1 MVKIG
6 IEDKATSGVEKV
18 ASKVKGAFGAI
29 GRTAA
34 AGVGAAAAAIG
45 AFGKQS
51 LDMYASYEQNVGG
64 VQKLFGNMG
73 KSLEDYAA
81 LTGQS
86 TDECAGKWQQLEQAQ
101 TTVLTNAGNAWQT
114 AGMSANQY
122 MEQVTGFSAALI
134 TSLGNDT
141 NAAADYANMAM
152 VDMSDN
158 ANTFGTDMQSLQW
171 AYQGFAKQNYTML
184 DNLKLGY
191 GGTKEEMERLISD
204 ANRVKEANGEMA
216 DLSIDSFAD
225 VTEAIHII
233 QEQMNIAGTTAREAS
248 TTIEGSVNAMK
259 AAWENWLTGLGDDD
273 ADIQQLTENLVQSF
287 ETAAGNVV
295 PRIAVIV
302 GTLIGQ
308 VPGLVSQLGPV
319 AAQAVGDIF
328 AEALKGIYDALPT
341 EAQQKVDEIAQ
352 SFQASGLADSLS
364 GFLGTIADFG
374 ARAADGIGQLASKF
388 DAMGAFEAAAAVLD
402 TIGAFL
408 GGIADTA
415 SEYLAPALEFLGDR
429 FGELFEAVGEAQVWL
444 EPIASFLGEV
454 FVTVLVALADS
465 ISAIVAVVTG
475 LIEAVTAVVG
485 FFMAAPASIE
495 AFVTAVTGLIG
506 QLPGAIAGF
515 LSSVIQ
521 TVAGWVASMASGAA
535 SAGSGFLSG
544 VVSFITQLPGN
555 IASFLANAIASVA
568 QWVADMGRN
577 ACDAGSGFL
586 GNVVSFITQLPGNIA
601 GFLGQVISNV
611 GQWVSDMGRNAA
623 DAASSFARNVIDGL
637 SGIPGQVVS
646 IGSNIIQGIIDG
658 ITGNAWAV
666 VSSISGA
673 VGGGIDAAKRLLGI
687 ASPSKVFKK
696 FGRYIDEG
704 LAIGI
709 GDASDGPA
717 DAMASVVDGVK
728 RASAFKASS
737 VDGGAAGR
745 DYRGLLGQAVTLL
758 RELVDKDDG
767 VYMDGEGVSGALAKR
782 ARSTMRG
789 RGYAL

>member
-6 IEDKATSGVEKV
+6 IDDKATSGVEKV

-34 AGVGAAAAAIG
+34 AGIAAAATAVG
-45 AFGKQS
+45 AFGSKA
-51 LDMYASYEQNVGG
+51 LGMYASYEQNVGG

-73 KSLEDYAA
+73 KSLEEYAA

-101 TTVLTNAGNAWQT
+101 TTVLSNAGNAWQA

-259 AAWENWLTGLGDDD
+259 AAWENWLTGLGDDS

-295 PRIAVIV
+295 PRMAVII

-328 AEALKGIYDALPT
+328 AEALRGIYDALPDDV
-341 EAQQKVDEIAQ
+341 QQKVDEIAQ
-352 SFQASGLADSLS
+352 SFQASGLAESLS
-364 GFLGTIADFG
+364 GFLGAIADFG
-374 ARAADGIGQLASKF
+374 ARAAEGIGQLASKF
-388 DAMGAFEAAAAVLD
+388 DEMGAMEAQAAVLD
-402 TIGAFL
+402 TVGALL
-408 GGIADTA
+408 GSIADTA
-415 SEYLAPALEFLGDR
+415 SEYLLPALEFLGER
-429 FGELFEAVGEAQVWL
+429 FGELFAAVGEAQVWL

-454 FVTVLVALADS
+454 LVAVLVTLVDAV
-465 ISAIVAVVTG
+465 SAVVAVVTG
-475 LIEAVTAVVG
+475 LVEAITAMVE
-485 FFMAAPASIE
+485 FFVAAPASIQ
-495 AFVTAVTGLIG
+495 AFVTSVAGFIG
-506 QLPGAIAGF
+506 QLPGIVGGF
-515 LSSVIQ
+515 LASVIGA
-521 TVAGWVASMASGAA
+521 VAGWIGSMVSGAA
-535 SAGSGFLSG
+535 SAGSGFISSVVGFLS
-544 VVSFITQLPGN
+544 QLPGN
-555 IASFLANAIASVA
+555 V
-568 QWVADMGRN
+568 
-577 ACDAGSGFL
+577 
-586 GNVVSFITQLPGNIA
+586 A

-611 GQWVSDMGRNAA
+611 GQWVSEMGRNAA
-623 DAASSFARNVIDGL
+623 DAASSFASNVIDGL

-658 ITGNAWAV
+658 ITGNAWSV
-666 VSSISGA
+666 VSSISGV
-673 VGGGIDAAKRLLGI
+673 VGDGIDAAKRLLGI

-704 LAIGI
+704 LSIGI
-709 GDASDGPA
+709 GDGSDGPA

-767 VYMDGEGVSGALAKR
+767 VYMDGEGVSGALARR

>member
-1 MVKIG
+1 MDINLLDLMVKVG
-6 IEDKATSGVEKV
+6 IDDKATSGVEKV

-34 AGVGAAAAAIG
+34 AGVAAAATAVG
-45 AFGKQS
+45 ALGSQA
-51 LDMYASYEQNVGG
+51 LGMYASYEQNVGG
-64 VQKLFGNMG
+64 IQKLFGNMG
-73 KSLEDYAA
+73 KSLEEYAA

-101 TTVLTNAGNAWQT
+101 TTVLSNAGNAWQT

-259 AAWENWLTGLGDDD
+259 AAWENWLTGLGDDS
-273 ADIQQLTENLVQSF
+273 ADMQQLTENLVQSF

-328 AEALKGIYDALPT
+328 AEALRGIYDALPT
-341 EAQQKVDEIAQ
+341 EVQQKVDEIALQ
-352 SFQASGLADSLS
+352 FEGSGLAESIS

-388 DAMGAFEAAAAVLD
+388 DAFSYMEGQAAVLD
-402 TIGAFL
+402 TVGAFL
-408 GGIADTA
+408 ESIADTA
-415 SEYLAPALEFLGDR
+415 GEYLAPALEFLGDR
-429 FGELFEAVGEAQVWL
+429 FEELSVEIGMAQVWL

-454 FVTVLVALADS
+454 LVTALVALVDV
-465 ISAIVAVVTG
+465 ISAVVAVVTG
-475 LIEAVTAVVG
+475 LVEAITAVVE
-485 FFMAAPASIE
+485 FFMAAPASIQ
-495 AFVTAVTGLIG
+495 AFVTSVAGFIG
-506 QLPGAIAGF
+506 QLPGIVGGF
-515 LSSVIQ
+515 LASVIG
-521 TVAGWVASMASGAA
+521 TVAGWVGSMVSSAA
-535 SAGSGFLSG
+535 SAGSGFISSVVGFLS
-544 VVSFITQLPGN
+544 QLPGN
-555 IASFLANAIASVA
+555 V
-568 QWVADMGRN
+568 
-577 ACDAGSGFL
+577 SGFL
-586 GNVVSFITQLPGNIA
+586 SSVIGAVA
-601 GFLGQVISNV
+601 GWAGQMAS
-611 GQWVSDMGRNAA
+611 QAA
-623 DAASSFARNVIDGL
+623 QAASSFGSSLIDGLYGIVGSAMSAGQAIVQGVIDGIM
-637 SGIPGQVVS
+637 GM
-646 IGSNIIQGIIDG
+646 IGS
-658 ITGNAWAV
+658 A
-666 VSSISGA
+666 GA
-673 VGGGIDAAKRLLGI
+673 
-687 ASPSKVFKK
+687 
-696 FGRYIDEG
+696 
-704 LAIGI
+704 AIG
-709 GDASDGPA
+709 
-717 DAMASVVDGVK
+717 SVVDTIASYLPHSPAKRGAFSGKGWTPYSGKAIVQGLAEGIEAAGDSPTEAMEGVMG
-728 RASAFKASS
+728 RVRS
-737 VDGGAAGR
+737 VIGEGGAGIGGSLSVGSSGESVIAWLAANLPAIIA
-745 DYRGLLGQAVTLL
+745 DYTPVIG
-758 RELVDKDDG
+758 DKDF
-767 VYMDGEGVSGALAKR
+767 
-782 ARSTMRG
+782 G
-789 RGYAL
+789 RKVRKAVAYA

>member
-1 MVKIG
+1 MEINLLDLMVKIG
-6 IEDKATSGVEKV
+6 IDDKATSGVEKV

-34 AGVGAAAAAIG
+34 AGIAAVGAAVG
-45 AFGKQS
+45 AFGSKA
-51 LDMYASYEQNVGG
+51 LGMYASYEQNVGG

-73 KSLEDYAA
+73 KSLEEYAA

-101 TTVLTNAGNAWQT
+101 TTVLSNAGNAWQA

-259 AAWENWLTGLGDDD
+259 AAWENWLTGLGDDS

-295 PRIAVIV
+295 PRMAVII

-328 AEALKGIYDALPT
+328 AEALRGIYDALPT
-341 EAQQKVDEIAQ
+341 EAQQKVDEIALQ
-352 SFQASGLADSLS
+352 FEGSGLAESLS

-388 DAMGAFEAAAAVLD
+388 DAFSYMEGQAAILD
-402 TIGAFL
+402 TVGAFL
-408 GGIADTA
+408 ESIADTA
-415 SEYLAPALEFLGDR
+415 GEYLAPALEFLGDR
-429 FGELFEAVGEAQVWL
+429 FEELYVAIGEAQVWL

-465 ISAIVAVVTG
+465 ISAIIAVVTG
-475 LIEAVTAVVG
+475 LIEAITAVVE

-495 AFVTAVTGLIG
+495 AFVASVAGFIG
-506 QLPGAIAGF
+506 QLPGIVGGF
-515 LSSVIQ
+515 LASVIWA
-521 TVAGWVASMASGAA
+521 VAGWIGSMVSGAA
-535 SAGSGFLSG
+535 SAGSGFISSVVGFLS
-544 VVSFITQLPGN
+544 QLPGN
-555 IASFLANAIASVA
+555 V
-568 QWVADMGRN
+568 
-577 ACDAGSGFL
+577 
-586 GNVVSFITQLPGNIA
+586 A
-601 GFLGQVISNV
+601 GFLSSVIGTVAGWAGQMAS
-611 GQWVSDMGRNAA
+611 QAA
-623 DAASSFARNVIDGL
+623 QAASNFGSSLIDGL
-637 SGIPGQVVS
+637 YGIVGSAMSAGQAIV
-646 IGSNIIQGIIDG
+646 QGVIDG
-658 ITGNAWAV
+658 ITGMIGSA
-666 VSSISGA
+666 G
-673 VGGGIDAAKRLLGI
+673 DAIEGVLSTIASYLPHSPAKRGPFSGKGWTPYSGKAI
-687 ASPSKVFKK
+687 VQ
-696 FGRYIDEG
+696 G
-704 LAIGI
+704 LAEGIEAAGDSPTEAMEGVMGRVRSAIG
-709 GDASDGPA
+709 
-717 DAMASVVDGVK
+717 
-728 RASAFKASS
+728 
-737 VDGGAAGR
+737 DGGAGIGGSVSVGASGESVIAWLAANLPAIIA
-745 DYRGLLGQAVTLL
+745 DYTPVMG
-758 RELVDKDDG
+758 DKDF
-767 VYMDGEGVSGALAKR
+767 
-782 ARSTMRG
+782 G
-789 RGYAL
+789 RKVRKAVAYA

>member
-1 MVKIG
+1 MEINLLDLMVKVG
-6 IEDKATSGVEKV
+6 IDDKATSGVEKV

-34 AGVGAAAAAIG
+34 AGIAAVGAAVG
-45 AFGKQS
+45 ALGSKA
-51 LDMYASYEQNVGG
+51 LGMYASYEQNVGG

-73 KSLEDYAA
+73 KSLEEYAA

-101 TTVLTNAGNAWQT
+101 TTVLSNAGNAWQT

-259 AAWENWLTGLGDDD
+259 AAWENWLTGLGDDS

-295 PRIAVIV
+295 PRMAVII

-328 AEALKGIYDALPT
+328 AEALRGIYDALPA

-352 SFQASGLADSLS
+352 SFQASGLAESLS

-388 DAMGAFEAAAAVLD
+388 DAMGAMEAQAAVLD
-402 TIGAFL
+402 TVGAFL
-408 GGIADTA
+408 GSIADTA

-429 FGELFEAVGEAQVWL
+429 FGELFTAVGEAQVWL

-454 FVTVLVALADS
+454 FVAVLVALADS
-465 ISAIVAVVTG
+465 VSVVVAVFTG
-475 LIEAVTAVVG
+475 LIEAITAVVE

-495 AFVTAVTGLIG
+495 AFVASVAGFIG
-506 QLPGAIAGF
+506 QLPGIVGGF
-515 LSSVIQ
+515 LASVIG
-521 TVAGWVASMASGAA
+521 TVAGWIGSMVSGAA
-535 SAGSGFLSG
+535 SAGSGFISSVVGFLS
-544 VVSFITQLPGN
+544 QLPGN
-555 IASFLANAIASVA
+555 V
-568 QWVADMGRN
+568 
-577 ACDAGSGFL
+577 
-586 GNVVSFITQLPGNIA
+586 A
-601 GFLGQVISNV
+601 GFLSSVIGAVAGWAGQMAS
-611 GQWVSDMGRNAA
+611 QAA
-623 DAASSFARNVIDGL
+623 QAASNFGSSLIDGL
-637 SGIPGQVVS
+637 YGIVGSAMSAGQAIV
-646 IGSNIIQGIIDG
+646 QGVIDG
-658 ITGNAWAV
+658 ITGMIGSA
-666 VSSISGA
+666 GA
-673 VGGGIDAAKRLLGI
+673 
-687 ASPSKVFKK
+687 
-696 FGRYIDEG
+696 
-704 LAIGI
+704 AIG
-709 GDASDGPA
+709 
-717 DAMASVVDGVK
+717 SVVDTIASYLPHSPAKRGAFSGKGWTPYSGKAIVQGLAEGIEAAGDSPTEAMAGVMG
-728 RASAFKASS
+728 RVRSAIGE
-737 VDGGAAGR
+737 GGAGIGGSVSVGSSGESVIAWLAANLPAIIEEFTPVMGERDFGR
-745 DYRGLLGQAVTLL
+745 KVRKAV
-758 RELVDKDDG
+758 
-767 VYMDGEGVSGALAKR
+767 A
-782 ARSTMRG
+782 
-789 RGYAL
+789 YA

>member
-1 MVKIG
+1 MEINLLDLMVKIG
-6 IEDKATSGVEKV
+6 IDDKATSGVEKV

-34 AGVGAAAAAIG
+34 AGIAAVGAAVG
-45 AFGKQS
+45 AFGSKA
-51 LDMYASYEQNVGG
+51 LGMYASYEQNVGG

-73 KSLEDYAA
+73 KSLEEYAA

-101 TTVLTNAGNAWQT
+101 TTVLSNAGNAWQA

-259 AAWENWLTGLGDDD
+259 AAWENWLTGLGDDS

-295 PRIAVIV
+295 PRMAVII

-328 AEALKGIYDALPT
+328 AEALRGIYDALPT
-341 EAQQKVDEIAQ
+341 EAQQKVDEIALQ
-352 SFQASGLADSLS
+352 FEGSGLAESLS

-388 DAMGAFEAAAAVLD
+388 DAFSYMEGQAAILD
-402 TIGAFL
+402 TVGAFL
-408 GGIADTA
+408 ESIADTA
-415 SEYLAPALEFLGDR
+415 GEYLAPALEFLGDR
-429 FGELFEAVGEAQVWL
+429 FEELYVAIGEAQVWL

-454 FVTVLVALADS
+454 FVTVLVAMADS
-465 ISAIVAVVTG
+465 ISAIIAVVTG
-475 LIEAVTAVVG
+475 LIEAITAVVE

-495 AFVTAVTGLIG
+495 AFVASVAGFIG
-506 QLPGAIAGF
+506 QLPGIVGGF
-515 LSSVIQ
+515 LASVIWA
-521 TVAGWVASMASGAA
+521 VAGWIGSMVSGAA
-535 SAGSGFLSG
+535 SAGSGFISSVVGFLS
-544 VVSFITQLPGN
+544 QLPGN
-555 IASFLANAIASVA
+555 V
-568 QWVADMGRN
+568 
-577 ACDAGSGFL
+577 
-586 GNVVSFITQLPGNIA
+586 A
-601 GFLGQVISNV
+601 GFLSSVIGTVAGWAGQMAS
-611 GQWVSDMGRNAA
+611 QAA
-623 DAASSFARNVIDGL
+623 QAASNFGSSLIDGL
-637 SGIPGQVVS
+637 YGIVGSAMSAGQAIV
-646 IGSNIIQGIIDG
+646 QGVIDG
-658 ITGNAWAV
+658 ITGMIGSA
-666 VSSISGA
+666 G
-673 VGGGIDAAKRLLGI
+673 DAIEGVLSTIASYLPHSPAKRGPFSGKGWTPYSGKAI
-687 ASPSKVFKK
+687 VQ
-696 FGRYIDEG
+696 G
-704 LAIGI
+704 LAEGIEAAGDSPTEAMEGVMGRVRSAIG
-709 GDASDGPA
+709 
-717 DAMASVVDGVK
+717 
-728 RASAFKASS
+728 
-737 VDGGAAGR
+737 DGGAGIGGSVSVGASGESVIAWLAANLPAIIA
-745 DYRGLLGQAVTLL
+745 DYTPVMG
-758 RELVDKDDG
+758 DKDF
-767 VYMDGEGVSGALAKR
+767 
-782 ARSTMRG
+782 G
-789 RGYAL
+789 RKVRKAVAYA

>member
-1 MVKIG
+1 MEINLLDLMVKIG
-6 IEDKATSGVEKV
+6 IDDKATSGVEKV

-73 KSLEDYAA
+73 KSLEEYAA

-101 TTVLTNAGNAWQT
+101 TTVLSNAGNAWQT

-248 TTIEGSVNAMK
+248 TTIEGSVNSMK
-259 AAWENWLTGLGDDD
+259 AAWENWLTGLGDDS
-273 ADIQQLTENLVQSF
+273 ADMQQLTENLVGSF

-295 PRIAVIV
+295 PRMAVIV
-302 GTLIGQ
+302 GTIIGQ

-328 AEALKGIYDALPT
+328 AEALRGIYDALPD
-341 EAQQKVDEIAQ
+341 EAQQKVDEIALQ
-352 SFQASGLADSLS
+352 FEGSGFSESISGL
-364 GFLGTIADFG
+364 LGTIADFG

-388 DAMGAFEAAAAVLD
+388 DAFSYMEGQAAILD
-402 TIGAFL
+402 TVGAFL
-408 GGIADTA
+408 KSIADTA
-415 SEYLAPALEFLGDR
+415 GEYLAPALEFLGDR
-429 FGELFEAVGEAQVWL
+429 FEELYVAVGEAQVWL

-454 FVTVLVALADS
+454 LVAVLVTLVDAV
-465 ISAIVAVVTG
+465 SAVVAVFTG
-475 LIEAVTAVVG
+475 LIETVTAVVE
-485 FFMAAPASIE
+485 FFMAAPASIQ
-495 AFVTAVTGLIG
+495 AFVTSVAGFFSR
-506 QLPGAIAGF
+506 LPGIVGGF
-515 LSSVIQ
+515 LASVIG
-521 TVAGWVASMASGAA
+521 TVAGWVGSMVSSAA
-535 SAGSGFLSG
+535 SAGSGFISSVVGFLS
-544 VVSFITQLPGN
+544 QLPGN
-555 IASFLANAIASVA
+555 V
-568 QWVADMGRN
+568 
-577 ACDAGSGFL
+577 SGFL
-586 GNVVSFITQLPGNIA
+586 SSVIGAVA
-601 GFLGQVISNV
+601 GWAGQMAS
-611 GQWVSDMGRNAA
+611 QAA
-623 DAASSFARNVIDGL
+623 QAASSFGSSLIDGLYGIVGSAMSAGQAIVQGVIDGIM
-637 SGIPGQVVS
+637 GM
-646 IGSNIIQGIIDG
+646 IGS
-658 ITGNAWAV
+658 A
-666 VSSISGA
+666 GA
-673 VGGGIDAAKRLLGI
+673 
-687 ASPSKVFKK
+687 
-696 FGRYIDEG
+696 
-704 LAIGI
+704 AIG
-709 GDASDGPA
+709 
-717 DAMASVVDGVK
+717 SVVDTIASYLPHSPAKRGPFSGKGWTPYSGKAIVQGLAEGIEAAGDTPTEAMAGVMG
-728 RASAFKASS
+728 RVRSAIGE
-737 VDGGAAGR
+737 GGAGIGGSVSVGASGESVIAWLAANLPAIIA
-745 DYRGLLGQAVTLL
+745 DYTPVMG
-758 RELVDKDDG
+758 DKDF
-767 VYMDGEGVSGALAKR
+767 
-782 ARSTMRG
+782 G
-789 RGYAL
+789 RKVRKAVAYA

>member
-1 MVKIG
+1 MEINLLDLMVKIG
-6 IEDKATSGVEKV
+6 IDDKATSGVEKV

-34 AGVGAAAAAIG
+34 AGVAAAATAVG
-45 AFGKQS
+45 ALGSQA
-51 LDMYASYEQNVGG
+51 LGMYASYEQNVGG
-64 VQKLFGNMG
+64 IQKLFGNMG
-73 KSLEDYAA
+73 KSLEEYAA

-101 TTVLTNAGNAWQT
+101 TTALSNAGNAWQT

-248 TTIEGSVNAMK
+248 TTIEGSVNSMK
-259 AAWENWLTGLGDDD
+259 AAWENWLTGLGDDS
-273 ADIQQLTENLVQSF
+273 ADMQQLTENLVQSF

-295 PRIAVIV
+295 PRMAVII

-328 AEALKGIYDALPT
+328 AEALRGIYDALPT
-341 EAQQKVDEIAQ
+341 EAQQKVDEIALQ
-352 SFQASGLADSLS
+352 FEGSGLAESLS

-388 DAMGAFEAAAAVLD
+388 DAFSYMEGQAAILD
-402 TIGAFL
+402 TVGAFL
-408 GGIADTA
+408 ESIADTA
-415 SEYLAPALEFLGDR
+415 GEYLAPALEFLGNR
-429 FGELFEAVGEAQVWL
+429 FEELSVAIGEAQVWL

-465 ISAIVAVVTG
+465 ISAIIAVVTG
-475 LIEAVTAVVG
+475 LIEAITAVVE

-495 AFVTAVTGLIG
+495 AFVTSVAGFIG
-506 QLPGAIAGF
+506 QLPGIVGGF
-515 LSSVIQ
+515 LASVIG
-521 TVAGWVASMASGAA
+521 TVAGWIGSMVSGAA
-535 SAGSGFLSG
+535 SAGSGFISSVVGFLS
-544 VVSFITQLPGN
+544 QLPGN
-555 IASFLANAIASVA
+555 V
-568 QWVADMGRN
+568 
-577 ACDAGSGFL
+577 SGFL
-586 GNVVSFITQLPGNIA
+586 SSVIGAVA
-601 GFLGQVISNV
+601 GWAGQMAS
-611 GQWVSDMGRNAA
+611 QAA
-623 DAASSFARNVIDGL
+623 QAASSFGSSLIDGL
-637 SGIPGQVVS
+637 YGIVGSAMSAGQAIV
-646 IGSNIIQGIIDG
+646 QGVIDG
-658 ITGNAWAV
+658 ITGMIGSA
-666 VSSISGA
+666 GA
-673 VGGGIDAAKRLLGI
+673 
-687 ASPSKVFKK
+687 
-696 FGRYIDEG
+696 
-704 LAIGI
+704 AIG
-709 GDASDGPA
+709 
-717 DAMASVVDGVK
+717 SVVDTIASYLPHSPAKRGAFSGKGWTPYSGKAIVQGLAEGIEAAGDTPTEAMEGVMG
-728 RASAFKASS
+728 RVRSAIG
-737 VDGGAAGR
+737 DGGAGIGGSVSVGASGESVIAWLAANLPAIIA
-745 DYRGLLGQAVTLL
+745 DYTPVMG
-758 RELVDKDDG
+758 DKDF
-767 VYMDGEGVSGALAKR
+767 
-782 ARSTMRG
+782 G
-789 RGYAL
+789 RKVRKAVAYA

>member
-1 MVKIG
+1 MEINLLDLMVKIG
-6 IEDKATSGVEKV
+6 IDDKATSGVEKV

-34 AGVGAAAAAIG
+34 AGVAAAATAVG
-45 AFGKQS
+45 ALGSQA
-51 LDMYASYEQNVGG
+51 LGMYASYEQNVGG
-64 VQKLFGNMG
+64 IQKLFGNMG
-73 KSLEDYAA
+73 KSLEEYAA

-101 TTVLTNAGNAWQT
+101 TTVLSNAGNAWQT

-248 TTIEGSVNAMK
+248 TTIEGSVNSMK
-259 AAWENWLTGLGDDD
+259 AAWENWLTGLGDDS
-273 ADIQQLTENLVQSF
+273 ADMQQLTENLVQSF

-295 PRIAVIV
+295 PRMAAII

-328 AEALKGIYDALPT
+328 AEALRGIYDALPD

-352 SFQASGLADSLS
+352 SFQASGLAESLS

-374 ARAADGIGQLASKF
+374 ARAADGIGQLAEKF
-388 DAMGAFEAAAAVLD
+388 DAMGAMEAQAAVLD
-402 TIGAFL
+402 TVGALL
-408 GGIADTA
+408 GSIADTA
-415 SEYLAPALEFLGDR
+415 SEYLLPALEFLGDR

-465 ISAIVAVVTG
+465 ISAVVAVVTG
-475 LIEAVTAVVG
+475 LVEAITAMVE
-485 FFMAAPASIE
+485 FFVAAPASIQ
-495 AFVTAVTGLIG
+495 AFVTSVAGFIG
-506 QLPGAIAGF
+506 QLPGIVGGFLASVIGTVAGWVGSMVSSAASAGSGFISSVVGFFSQLPGNVAGF
-515 LSSVIQ
+515 LSSVIGA
-521 TVAGWVASMASGAA
+521 VAGWAGQMASQAAQAA
-535 SAGSGFLSG
+535 SNFGSSL
-544 VVSFITQLPGN
+544 
-555 IASFLANAIASVA
+555 
-568 QWVADMGRN
+568 
-577 ACDAGSGFL
+577 
-586 GNVVSFITQLPGNIA
+586 
-601 GFLGQVISNV
+601 
-611 GQWVSDMGRNAA
+611 
-623 DAASSFARNVIDGL
+623 IDGL
-637 SGIPGQVVS
+637 YGIVGSAMSAGQAIV
-646 IGSNIIQGIIDG
+646 QGVIDG
-658 ITGNAWAV
+658 ITGMIGSA
-666 VSSISGA
+666 G
-673 VGGGIDAAKRLLGI
+673 DAIEGVLSTIASYLPHSPAKRGPFSGKGWTPYSGKAIVQGLAEGI
-687 ASPSKVFKK
+687 EAAGDTPTEAMEGVMGRVRSAIGEGGARFGGSVSVGASGESVIAWLAANLPAIIADYTPVMGDKD
-696 FGRYIDEG
+696 FGRK
-704 LAIGI
+704 
-709 GDASDGPA
+709 
-717 DAMASVVDGVK
+717 V
-728 RASAFKASS
+728 RKA
-737 VDGGAAGR
+737 VA
-745 DYRGLLGQAVTLL
+745 
-758 RELVDKDDG
+758 
-767 VYMDGEGVSGALAKR
+767 
-782 ARSTMRG
+782 
-789 RGYAL
+789 YA

>member
-1 MVKIG
+1 MEINLLDLMVKIG
-6 IEDKATSGVEKV
+6 VDDKATSGVEKV

-34 AGVGAAAAAIG
+34 AGVAAAATAVG
-45 AFGKQS
+45 ALGSQA

-101 TTVLTNAGNAWQT
+101 TTVLSNAGNAWQT

-248 TTIEGSVNAMK
+248 TTIEGSVNSMK
-259 AAWENWLTGLGDDD
+259 AAWENWLTGLGDDS

-295 PRIAVIV
+295 PRMAVII

-328 AEALKGIYDALPT
+328 AEALRGIYDALPA

-352 SFQASGLADSLS
+352 SFQASGLAESLS
-364 GFLGTIADFG
+364 GFLGAIADFG
-374 ARAADGIGQLASKF
+374 ARAAEGIGQLASKF
-388 DAMGAFEAAAAVLD
+388 DEMGAMEAQAAVLD
-402 TIGAFL
+402 TVGALL
-408 GGIADTA
+408 GSIADTA
-415 SEYLAPALEFLGDR
+415 SEYLLPALEFLGER
-429 FGELFEAVGEAQVWL
+429 FGELFAAVGEAQVWL

-454 FVTVLVALADS
+454 LVAVLVTLVDAV
-465 ISAIVAVVTG
+465 SAVVAVFTG
-475 LIEAVTAVVG
+475 LIETVTAVVE
-485 FFMAAPASIE
+485 FFMAAPASIQ
-495 AFVTAVTGLIG
+495 AFVTSVAGFIG
-506 QLPGAIAGF
+506 QLPGIVGGF
-515 LSSVIQ
+515 LASVIW
-521 TVAGWVASMASGAA
+521 TVAGWVGSMVSSAA
-535 SAGSGFLSG
+535 SAGSGFISS
-544 VVSFITQLPGN
+544 VVGFISQLPGN
-555 IASFLANAIASVA
+555 V
-568 QWVADMGRN
+568 
-577 ACDAGSGFL
+577 SGFL
-586 GNVVSFITQLPGNIA
+586 SSVIGAVA
-601 GFLGQVISNV
+601 GWAGQ
-611 GQWVSDMGRNAA
+611 MAA
-623 DAASSFARNVIDGL
+623 QAAQAASNFGSSLIDGL
-637 SGIPGQVVS
+637 YGIVGSAMSAGQAIV
-646 IGSNIIQGIIDG
+646 QGVIDG
-658 ITGNAWAV
+658 ITGMIGSA
-666 VSSISGA
+666 G
-673 VGGGIDAAKRLLGI
+673 DAIEGVLSTIASYLPHSPAKRGPFSGKGWTPYSGKAIVQGLAEGI
-687 ASPSKVFKK
+687 EAAGDTPTEAMEGVMGRVRSAIGEGGARFGGSVSVGASGESVIAWLAANLPAIIADYTPVMGDKD
-696 FGRYIDEG
+696 FGRK
-704 LAIGI
+704 
-709 GDASDGPA
+709 
-717 DAMASVVDGVK
+717 V
-728 RASAFKASS
+728 RKA
-737 VDGGAAGR
+737 VA
-745 DYRGLLGQAVTLL
+745 
-758 RELVDKDDG
+758 
-767 VYMDGEGVSGALAKR
+767 
-782 ARSTMRG
+782 
-789 RGYAL
+789 YA

>member
-1 MVKIG
+1 MEINLLDLMVKIG
-6 IEDKATSGVEKV
+6 IDDKATSGVEKV

-34 AGVGAAAAAIG
+34 AGVAAAATAVG
-45 AFGKQS
+45 AFGKQA
-51 LDMYASYEQNVGG
+51 LGMYASYEQNVGG

-73 KSLEDYAA
+73 KSLEEYAS

-101 TTVLTNAGNAWQT
+101 TTVLANAGNAWQT

-248 TTIEGSVNAMK
+248 TTIEGSVNSMK
-259 AAWENWLTGLGDDD
+259 AAWENWLTGLGDDS

-429 FGELFEAVGEAQVWL
+429 FGELFTAVGEAQVWL

-454 FVTVLVALADS
+454 LVAVLVTLVDAV
-465 ISAIVAVVTG
+465 SAVVAVFTG
-475 LIEAVTAVVG
+475 LIETVTAVVE
-485 FFMAAPASIE
+485 FFMAAPASIQ
-495 AFVTAVTGLIG
+495 AFVTSVAGFFS
-506 QLPGAIAGF
+506 QLPGIVGGF
-515 LSSVIQ
+515 LASVIG
-521 TVAGWVASMASGAA
+521 TVAGWVGSMVSSAA
-535 SAGSGFLSG
+535 SAGSGFISSVVGFLS
-544 VVSFITQLPGN
+544 QLPGN
-555 IASFLANAIASVA
+555 V
-568 QWVADMGRN
+568 
-577 ACDAGSGFL
+577 SGFL
-586 GNVVSFITQLPGNIA
+586 SSVIGAVA
-601 GFLGQVISNV
+601 GWAGQMAS
-611 GQWVSDMGRNAA
+611 QAA
-623 DAASSFARNVIDGL
+623 QAASSFGSSLIDGLYGIVGSAMSAGQAIVQGVIDGIM
-637 SGIPGQVVS
+637 GM
-646 IGSNIIQGIIDG
+646 IGS
-658 ITGNAWAV
+658 A
-666 VSSISGA
+666 GA
-673 VGGGIDAAKRLLGI
+673 
-687 ASPSKVFKK
+687 
-696 FGRYIDEG
+696 
-704 LAIGI
+704 AIG
-709 GDASDGPA
+709 
-717 DAMASVVDGVK
+717 SVVDTIASYLPHSPAKRGPFSGKGWTPYSGKAIVQGLAEGIEAAGDTPTEAMEGVMG
-728 RASAFKASS
+728 RVRSAIG
-737 VDGGAAGR
+737 DGGAGIGGSVSVGASGESVIAWLAANLPAIIA
-745 DYRGLLGQAVTLL
+745 DYTPVMG
-758 RELVDKDDG
+758 DKDF
-767 VYMDGEGVSGALAKR
+767 
-782 ARSTMRG
+782 G
-789 RGYAL
+789 RKVRKAVAYA

>member
-1 MVKIG
+1 MEINLLDLMVKIG
-6 IEDKATSGVEKV
+6 IDDKATSGVEKV

-34 AGVGAAAAAIG
+34 AGVAAAATAVG
-45 AFGKQS
+45 ALGSQA
-51 LDMYASYEQNVGG
+51 LGMYASYEQNVGG
-64 VQKLFGNMG
+64 IQKLFGNMG
-73 KSLEDYAA
+73 KSLEEYAA

-101 TTVLTNAGNAWQT
+101 TTVLSNAGNAWQT

-259 AAWENWLTGLGDDD
+259 AAWENWLTGLGDDS
-273 ADIQQLTENLVQSF
+273 ADMQQLTENLVQSF

-308 VPGLVSQLGPV
+308 VPGLVSQLGPA

-328 AEALKGIYDALPT
+328 AEALRGIYDALPT
-341 EAQQKVDEIAQ
+341 EVQQKVDEIALQ
-352 SFQASGLADSLS
+352 FEGSGLAESIS

-388 DAMGAFEAAAAVLD
+388 DAFSYMEGQAAVLD
-402 TIGAFL
+402 TVGAFL
-408 GGIADTA
+408 DSIADTA
-415 SEYLAPALEFLGDR
+415 GEYLVPALEFLVDR
-429 FGELFEAVGEAQVWL
+429 FEEMFAAVGEVWVLL

-454 FVTVLVALADS
+454 LVTALVALVDV
-465 ISAIVAVVTG
+465 ISAIIAVVTG
-475 LIEAVTAVVG
+475 IIEAITAVVE
-485 FFMAAPASIE
+485 FFMAAPASIQ
-495 AFVTAVTGLIG
+495 AFVTSVAGFIG
-506 QLPGAIAGF
+506 QLPGIVGGFLASVIGTVAGWVGSMVSSAASAGSGFISSVVGFLSQLPGNVAGF
-515 LSSVIQ
+515 LSSVIGA
-521 TVAGWVASMASGAA
+521 VAGWAGQMASQAA
-535 SAGSGFLSG
+535 
-544 VVSFITQLPGN
+544 Q
-555 IASFLANAIASVA
+555 
-568 QWVADMGRN
+568 
-577 ACDAGSGFL
+577 
-586 GNVVSFITQLPGNIA
+586 
-601 GFLGQVISNV
+601 
-611 GQWVSDMGRNAA
+611 
-623 DAASSFARNVIDGL
+623 AASSFGSSLIDGLYGIVGSAMSAGQAIVQGVIDGIM
-637 SGIPGQVVS
+637 GM
-646 IGSNIIQGIIDG
+646 IGS
-658 ITGNAWAV
+658 A
-666 VSSISGA
+666 GA
-673 VGGGIDAAKRLLGI
+673 
-687 ASPSKVFKK
+687 
-696 FGRYIDEG
+696 
-704 LAIGI
+704 AIG
-709 GDASDGPA
+709 
-717 DAMASVVDGVK
+717 SVVDTIASYLPHSPAKRGPFSGKGWTPYSGKAIVQGLAEGIEAAGDTPTEAMEGVMG
-728 RASAFKASS
+728 RVRS
-737 VDGGAAGR
+737 VIGEGGAGIGGSLSVGSSGESVIAWLAANLPAIIA
-745 DYRGLLGQAVTLL
+745 DYTPVMG
-758 RELVDKDDG
+758 DKDF
-767 VYMDGEGVSGALAKR
+767 
-782 ARSTMRG
+782 G
-789 RGYAL
+789 RKVRKAVAYA

>member
-6 IEDKATSGVEKV
+6 IDDKATSGVEKV

-34 AGVGAAAAAIG
+34 AGAAAAATAVG
-45 AFGKQS
+45 ALGSQA
-51 LDMYASYEQNVGG
+51 LGMYASYEQNVGG
-64 VQKLFGNMG
+64 IQKLFGNMG
-73 KSLEDYAA
+73 KSLEEYAA

-101 TTVLTNAGNAWQT
+101 TTVLSNAGNAWQT

-171 AYQGFAKQNYTML
+171 AYQGFSKQNYTML

-248 TTIEGSVNAMK
+248 TTIEGSVNSMK
-259 AAWENWLTGLGDDD
+259 AAWENWLTGLGDDS
-273 ADIQQLTENLVQSF
+273 ADMQQLTENLVQSF

-295 PRIAVIV
+295 PRMAVII

-328 AEALKGIYDALPT
+328 SEALRGIYDALPS
-341 EAQQKVDEIAQ
+341 EAQQKVDEIALE
-352 SFQASGLADSLS
+352 FKGSGLAESLS

-388 DAMGAFEAAAAVLD
+388 DAFSYMEGQAAVLD
-402 TIGAFL
+402 TVGALL
-408 GGIADTA
+408 GSIADTA
-415 SEYLAPALEFLGDR
+415 SEYLLPALEFLGER
-429 FGELFEAVGEAQVWL
+429 FGELFAADGEAQVWL

-454 FVTVLVALADS
+454 LVAVLVTLVDAV
-465 ISAIVAVVTG
+465 SAVVAVFTG
-475 LIEAVTAVVG
+475 LIETVTAVVE
-485 FFMAAPASIE
+485 FFVAAPASIQ
-495 AFVTAVTGLIG
+495 AFVTSVAGFIG
-506 QLPGAIAGF
+506 QLPGIVGGF
-515 LSSVIQ
+515 LASVIG
-521 TVAGWVASMASGAA
+521 TVAGWIGSMVSGAA
-535 SAGSGFLSG
+535 SAGSGFISSVVGFLS
-544 VVSFITQLPGN
+544 QLPGN
-555 IASFLANAIASVA
+555 V
-568 QWVADMGRN
+568 
-577 ACDAGSGFL
+577 
-586 GNVVSFITQLPGNIA
+586 A

-611 GQWVSDMGRNAA
+611 GQWVSEMGRNAA
-623 DAASSFARNVIDGL
+623 DAASSFASNVIDGL

-658 ITGNAWAV
+658 ITGNAWSV
-666 VSSISGA
+666 VSSISGV
-673 VGGGIDAAKRLLGI
+673 VGDGIDAAKRLLGI

-709 GDASDGPA
+709 GDGSDGPA

-767 VYMDGEGVSGALAKR
+767 VYMDGEGVSGALARR

>member
-1 MVKIG
+1 MEINLLDLMVKIG
-6 IEDKATSGVEKV
+6 IDDKVTSGVEKV

-34 AGVGAAAAAIG
+34 AGVAAAATAVG
-45 AFGKQS
+45 ALGSQA
-51 LDMYASYEQNVGG
+51 LGMYASYEQNVGG
-64 VQKLFGNMG
+64 IQKLFGNMG
-73 KSLEDYAA
+73 KSLEEYAA

-101 TTVLTNAGNAWQT
+101 TTALSNAGNAWQT

-259 AAWENWLTGLGDDD
+259 AAWENWLTGLGDDS
-273 ADIQQLTENLVQSF
+273 ADMKQLTENLVQSF

-295 PRIAVIV
+295 PRMAVII

-328 AEALKGIYDALPT
+328 AEALRGIYDALPA

-352 SFQASGLADSLS
+352 SFQASGLAESLS
-364 GFLGTIADFG
+364 GFLGAIADFG
-374 ARAADGIGQLASKF
+374 ARAAEGIGQLASKF
-388 DAMGAFEAAAAVLD
+388 DEMGAMEAQAAVLD
-402 TIGAFL
+402 TVGALL
-408 GGIADTA
+408 GSIADTA
-415 SEYLAPALEFLGDR
+415 SEYLLPALEFLGER
-429 FGELFEAVGEAQVWL
+429 FGELFAAVGEAQVWL

-454 FVTVLVALADS
+454 LVAVLVTLVDAV
-465 ISAIVAVVTG
+465 SAVVAVFTG
-475 LIEAVTAVVG
+475 LIETVTAVVE
-485 FFMAAPASIE
+485 FFMAAPASIQ
-495 AFVTAVTGLIG
+495 AFVTSVAGFFS
-506 QLPGAIAGF
+506 QLPGIVGGF
-515 LSSVIQ
+515 LASVIG
-521 TVAGWVASMASGAA
+521 TVAGWVGSMVSSAA
-535 SAGSGFLSG
+535 SAGSGFISSVVGFLS
-544 VVSFITQLPGN
+544 QLPGN
-555 IASFLANAIASVA
+555 V
-568 QWVADMGRN
+568 
-577 ACDAGSGFL
+577 SGFL
-586 GNVVSFITQLPGNIA
+586 SSVIGAVA
-601 GFLGQVISNV
+601 GWAGQMAS
-611 GQWVSDMGRNAA
+611 QAA
-623 DAASSFARNVIDGL
+623 QAASSFGSSLIDGL
-637 SGIPGQVVS
+637 YGIVGSAMSAGQAIV
-646 IGSNIIQGIIDG
+646 QGVIDG
-658 ITGNAWAV
+658 ITGMIGSA
-666 VSSISGA
+666 GA
-673 VGGGIDAAKRLLGI
+673 
-687 ASPSKVFKK
+687 
-696 FGRYIDEG
+696 
-704 LAIGI
+704 AIG
-709 GDASDGPA
+709 
-717 DAMASVVDGVK
+717 SVVDTIASYLPHSPAKRGAFSGKGWTPYSGKAIVQGLAEGIEAAGDSPTEATAGVMG
-728 RASAFKASS
+728 RVRSAIGE
-737 VDGGAAGR
+737 GGAGIGGSISVGSSGESVIAWLAANLPAIIADYTPVMGEKDFGR
-745 DYRGLLGQAVTLL
+745 KVRKAV
-758 RELVDKDDG
+758 
-767 VYMDGEGVSGALAKR
+767 A
-782 ARSTMRG
+782 
-789 RGYAL
+789 YA

>member
-1 MVKIG
+1 
-6 IEDKATSGVEKV
+6 
-18 ASKVKGAFGAI
+18 
-29 GRTAA
+29 
-34 AGVGAAAAAIG
+34 
-45 AFGKQS
+45 
-51 LDMYASYEQNVGG
+51 
-64 VQKLFGNMG
+64 MG
-73 KSLEDYAA
+73 KSLEEYAA

-101 TTVLTNAGNAWQT
+101 TTALSNAGNAWQT

-259 AAWENWLTGLGDDD
+259 AAWENWLTGLGDDS
-273 ADIQQLTENLVQSF
+273 ADMQQLTENLVQSF

-295 PRIAVIV
+295 PRMAVII

-328 AEALKGIYDALPT
+328 AEALRGIYDALPA
-341 EAQQKVDEIAQ
+341 EAQQKVDEIALQ
-352 SFQASGLADSLS
+352 FEGSGLAESLS

-388 DAMGAFEAAAAVLD
+388 DAFSYMEGQAAILD
-402 TIGAFL
+402 TVGAFL
-408 GGIADTA
+408 ESIADTA
-415 SEYLAPALEFLGDR
+415 GEYLAPALEFLGDR
-429 FGELFEAVGEAQVWL
+429 FEELYVEIGEAQVWL

-465 ISAIVAVVTG
+465 ISAIIAVVTG
-475 LIEAVTAVVG
+475 LVPATGISLPFFSYGGTALLCQLAEMGIVLSVSRQ
-485 FFMAAPASIE
+485 MPAPE
-495 AFVTAVTGLIG
+495 NG
-506 QLPGAIAGF
+506 
-515 LSSVIQ
+515 
-521 TVAGWVASMASGAA
+521 
-535 SAGSGFLSG
+535 
-544 VVSFITQLPGN
+544 
-555 IASFLANAIASVA
+555 
-568 QWVADMGRN
+568 
-577 ACDAGSGFL
+577 
-586 GNVVSFITQLPGNIA
+586 
-601 GFLGQVISNV
+601 
-611 GQWVSDMGRNAA
+611 
-623 DAASSFARNVIDGL
+623 
-637 SGIPGQVVS
+637 
-646 IGSNIIQGIIDG
+646 
-658 ITGNAWAV
+658 
-666 VSSISGA
+666 
-673 VGGGIDAAKRLLGI
+673 
-687 ASPSKVFKK
+687 
-696 FGRYIDEG
+696 
-704 LAIGI
+704 
-709 GDASDGPA
+709 
-717 DAMASVVDGVK
+717 
-728 RASAFKASS
+728 
-737 VDGGAAGR
+737 
-745 DYRGLLGQAVTLL
+745 
-758 RELVDKDDG
+758 
-767 VYMDGEGVSGALAKR
+767 
-782 ARSTMRG
+782 
-789 RGYAL
+789 

>member
-1 MVKIG
+1 MEINLLDLMVKIG
-6 IEDKATSGVEKV
+6 IDDKATSGVEKV

-34 AGVGAAAAAIG
+34 AGVAAAATAVG
-45 AFGKQS
+45 ALGSQA
-51 LDMYASYEQNVGG
+51 LGMYASYEQNVGG
-64 VQKLFGNMG
+64 IQKLFGNMG
-73 KSLEDYAA
+73 KSLEEYAA

-101 TTVLTNAGNAWQT
+101 TTALSNAGNAWQT

-171 AYQGFAKQNYTML
+171 AYQGFAKQNYDML

-248 TTIEGSVNAMK
+248 TTIEGSVNSMK
-259 AAWENWLTGLGDDD
+259 AAWENWLTGLGDDS
-273 ADIQQLTENLVQSF
+273 ADMQQLTENLVQSF

-308 VPGLVSQLGPV
+308 VPGLVSQLGPA

-328 AEALKGIYDALPT
+328 AEALRGIYDALPT
-341 EAQQKVDEIAQ
+341 EVQQKVDEIALQ
-352 SFQASGLADSLS
+352 FEGSGLAESIS

-388 DAMGAFEAAAAVLD
+388 DAFSYMEGQAAVLD
-402 TIGAFL
+402 TVGAFL
-408 GGIADTA
+408 ESIADTA
-415 SEYLAPALEFLGDR
+415 GEYLVPALEFLVDR
-429 FGELFEAVGEAQVWL
+429 FEEMFVAVGEVWVLL

-465 ISAIVAVVTG
+465 ISAIIAVVTG
-475 LIEAVTAVVG
+475 LIEAITAVVE
-485 FFMAAPASIE
+485 FFMAAPASIQ
-495 AFVTAVTGLIG
+495 AFVTSVAGFIG
-506 QLPGAIAGF
+506 QLPGIVGGF
-515 LSSVIQ
+515 LASVIG
-521 TVAGWVASMASGAA
+521 TVAGWIGSMVSGAA
-535 SAGSGFLSG
+535 SAGSGFISSVVGFLS
-544 VVSFITQLPGN
+544 QLPGN
-555 IASFLANAIASVA
+555 V
-568 QWVADMGRN
+568 
-577 ACDAGSGFL
+577 
-586 GNVVSFITQLPGNIA
+586 A
-601 GFLGQVISNV
+601 GFLSSVIGAVAGWAGQMAS
-611 GQWVSDMGRNAA
+611 QAA
-623 DAASSFARNVIDGL
+623 QAASNFGSSLIDGL
-637 SGIPGQVVS
+637 YGIVGSAMSAGQAIV
-646 IGSNIIQGIIDG
+646 QGVIDG
-658 ITGNAWAV
+658 ITGMIGSA
-666 VSSISGA
+666 GA
-673 VGGGIDAAKRLLGI
+673 
-687 ASPSKVFKK
+687 
-696 FGRYIDEG
+696 
-704 LAIGI
+704 AIG
-709 GDASDGPA
+709 
-717 DAMASVVDGVK
+717 SVVDTIASYLPHSPAKRGAFSGKGWTPYSGKAIVQGLAEGIEAAGDSPTEAMAGVMG
-728 RASAFKASS
+728 RVRSAIGE
-737 VDGGAAGR
+737 GGAGIGGSVSVGASGESVIAWLAANLPAIIA
-745 DYRGLLGQAVTLL
+745 DYTPVIG
-758 RELVDKDDG
+758 DKDF
-767 VYMDGEGVSGALAKR
+767 
-782 ARSTMRG
+782 G
-789 RGYAL
+789 RKVRKAVAYA

>member
-1 MVKIG
+1 MEINLLDLMVKIG
-6 IEDKATSGVEKV
+6 IDDKATSGVEKV

-29 GRTAA
+29 GKTAA
-34 AGVGAAAAAIG
+34 AGVAAAATAVG
-45 AFGKQS
+45 AFGSQA
-51 LDMYASYEQNVGG
+51 LGMYASYEQNVGG

-73 KSLEDYAA
+73 KSLEEYAA

-86 TDECAGKWQQLEQAQ
+86 TDECAGRWQQLEQAQ
-101 TTVLTNAGNAWQT
+101 TTVLSNAGNAWQT

-171 AYQGFAKQNYTML
+171 AYQGFSKQNYTML

-259 AAWENWLTGLGDDD
+259 AAWENWLTGLGDDS
-273 ADIQQLTENLVQSF
+273 ADIQQLTENLVGSF

-295 PRIAVIV
+295 PRMAVII

-328 AEALKGIYDALPT
+328 AEALRGIYDALPA
-341 EAQQKVDEIAQ
+341 EAQQKVDEMAQ
-352 SFQASGLADSLS
+352 SLQASGLAESLS

-388 DAMGAFEAAAAVLD
+388 DAMGAMEAQAAVLD
-402 TIGAFL
+402 TVGAFL
-408 GGIADTA
+408 GSIADTA
-415 SEYLAPALEFLGDR
+415 SEYLAPALEFLGER
-429 FGELFEAVGEAQVWL
+429 FGELFTAVGEAQVWL

-465 ISAIVAVVTG
+465 VSAVVAVVTG
-475 LIEAVTAVVG
+475 LVEAITAVVE

-495 AFVTAVTGLIG
+495 AFVASVAGFIG
-506 QLPGAIAGF
+506 QLPGIVGGF
-515 LSSVIQ
+515 LASVIG
-521 TVAGWVASMASGAA
+521 TVAGWIGSMASGAA
-535 SAGSGFLSG
+535 SAGSGFISSVVGFLS
-544 VVSFITQLPGN
+544 QLPGN
-555 IASFLANAIASVA
+555 V
-568 QWVADMGRN
+568 
-577 ACDAGSGFL
+577 
-586 GNVVSFITQLPGNIA
+586 A
-601 GFLGQVISNV
+601 GFLSSVIGAVAGWAGQMAS
-611 GQWVSDMGRNAA
+611 QAA
-623 DAASSFARNVIDGL
+623 QAASHFGSSLIDGL
-637 SGIPGQVVS
+637 YGIVGSAMSAGQA
-646 IGSNIIQGIIDG
+646 IIQGVIDG
-658 ITGNAWAV
+658 ITGMIGSAGEAIGSV
-666 VSSISGA
+666 VETIASYLPHSP
-673 VGGGIDAAKRLLGI
+673 AKRGAFSGKGWTPYSGKAIVQGLAEGI
-687 ASPSKVFKK
+687 EAAGDSPTEAMAGVMGRVRSVIGKGGAGIGGSVSVGSSGESVIAWLAANLPAIIADYTPVMGDKD
-696 FGRYIDEG
+696 FGRK
-704 LAIGI
+704 
-709 GDASDGPA
+709 
-717 DAMASVVDGVK
+717 V
-728 RASAFKASS
+728 RKA
-737 VDGGAAGR
+737 VA
-745 DYRGLLGQAVTLL
+745 
-758 RELVDKDDG
+758 
-767 VYMDGEGVSGALAKR
+767 
-782 ARSTMRG
+782 
-789 RGYAL
+789 YA

>member
-1 MVKIG
+1 MEINLLDLMVKVG
-6 IEDKATSGVEKV
+6 IDDKATSGVEKV

-29 GRTAA
+29 GRKAA
-34 AGVGAAAAAIG
+34 AGVAAAATAVG
-45 AFGKQS
+45 ALGSQA
-51 LDMYASYEQNVGG
+51 LGMYASYEQNVGG
-64 VQKLFGNMG
+64 IQKLFGNMG
-73 KSLEDYAA
+73 KSLEEYAA

-101 TTVLTNAGNAWQT
+101 TTVLSNAGNAWQT

-259 AAWENWLTGLGDDD
+259 AAWENWLTGLGDDS
-273 ADIQQLTENLVQSF
+273 ADIQHLTENLVQSF

-295 PRIAVIV
+295 PRMAVII

-328 AEALKGIYDALPT
+328 AEALRGIYDALPA

-352 SFQASGLADSLS
+352 SFQASGLAESLS

-388 DAMGAFEAAAAVLD
+388 DAMGAMEAQAAVLD
-402 TIGAFL
+402 TVGAFL
-408 GGIADTA
+408 GSIADTA
-415 SEYLAPALEFLGDR
+415 SEYLAPALEFLGER
-429 FGELFEAVGEAQVWL
+429 FGELFTAVGEAQVWL

-465 ISAIVAVVTG
+465 VSAIVAVVTG
-475 LIEAVTAVVG
+475 LIEAITAVVE

-495 AFVTAVTGLIG
+495 AFVASVAGFIG
-506 QLPGAIAGF
+506 QLPGIVGGF
-515 LSSVIQ
+515 LASVIG
-521 TVAGWVASMASGAA
+521 TVAGWIGSMVSGAA
-535 SAGSGFLSG
+535 SAGSGFISSVVGFLS
-544 VVSFITQLPGN
+544 QLPGN
-555 IASFLANAIASVA
+555 V
-568 QWVADMGRN
+568 
-577 ACDAGSGFL
+577 
-586 GNVVSFITQLPGNIA
+586 A
-601 GFLGQVISNV
+601 GFLSSVIGAVAGWAGQMAS
-611 GQWVSDMGRNAA
+611 QAA
-623 DAASSFARNVIDGL
+623 QAASNFGSSLIDGL
-637 SGIPGQVVS
+637 YGIVGSAMSAGQAIV
-646 IGSNIIQGIIDG
+646 QGVIDG
-658 ITGNAWAV
+658 ITGMIGSA
-666 VSSISGA
+666 GA
-673 VGGGIDAAKRLLGI
+673 
-687 ASPSKVFKK
+687 
-696 FGRYIDEG
+696 
-704 LAIGI
+704 AIG
-709 GDASDGPA
+709 
-717 DAMASVVDGVK
+717 SVVDTIASYLPHSPAKRGAFSGKGWTPYSGKAIVQGLAEGIEAAGDSPTEAMAGVMG
-728 RASAFKASS
+728 RVRSAIGE
-737 VDGGAAGR
+737 GGAVIAGSVSVGSSGESVIAWLAANLPAIIEEFTPVMGER
-745 DYRGLLGQAVTLL
+745 DFGRKVRKAV
-758 RELVDKDDG
+758 
-767 VYMDGEGVSGALAKR
+767 A
-782 ARSTMRG
+782 
-789 RGYAL
+789 YA

>member
-1 MVKIG
+1 MEINLLDLMVKIG
-6 IEDKATSGVEKV
+6 IDDKATSGVEKV

-64 VQKLFGNMG
+64 IQKLFGNMG
-73 KSLEDYAA
+73 KSLEEYAA

-101 TTVLTNAGNAWQT
+101 TTVLSNAGNAWQT

-259 AAWENWLTGLGDDD
+259 AAWENWLTGLGDDS
-273 ADIQQLTENLVQSF
+273 ADMQQLTENLVQSF

-328 AEALKGIYDALPT
+328 AEALRGIYDALPS

-352 SFQASGLADSLS
+352 AFQASGLAESLS

-388 DAMGAFEAAAAVLD
+388 DAMGAMEAQAAVLD
-402 TIGAFL
+402 TVGALL
-408 GGIADTA
+408 GSIADTA

-429 FGELFEAVGEAQVWL
+429 FGELFSAVGEAQVWL

-454 FVTVLVALADS
+454 LVAVLVTLVDAV
-465 ISAIVAVVTG
+465 SAVVAVFTG
-475 LIEAVTAVVG
+475 LIETVTAVVE
-485 FFMAAPASIE
+485 FFMAAPASIQ
-495 AFVTAVTGLIG
+495 AFVTSVAGFFS
-506 QLPGAIAGF
+506 QLPGIVGGF
-515 LSSVIQ
+515 LASVIG
-521 TVAGWVASMASGAA
+521 TVAGWVGSMVSSAA
-535 SAGSGFLSG
+535 SAGSGFISSVVGFLS
-544 VVSFITQLPGN
+544 QLPGN
-555 IASFLANAIASVA
+555 V
-568 QWVADMGRN
+568 
-577 ACDAGSGFL
+577 SGFL
-586 GNVVSFITQLPGNIA
+586 SSVIGAVA
-601 GFLGQVISNV
+601 GWAGQMAS
-611 GQWVSDMGRNAA
+611 QAA
-623 DAASSFARNVIDGL
+623 QAASSFGSSLIDGLYGIVGSAMSAGQAIVQGVIDGIM
-637 SGIPGQVVS
+637 GM
-646 IGSNIIQGIIDG
+646 IGS
-658 ITGNAWAV
+658 A
-666 VSSISGA
+666 GA
-673 VGGGIDAAKRLLGI
+673 
-687 ASPSKVFKK
+687 
-696 FGRYIDEG
+696 
-704 LAIGI
+704 AIG
-709 GDASDGPA
+709 
-717 DAMASVVDGVK
+717 SVVDTIASYLPHSPAKRGPFSGKGWTPYSGKAIVQGLAEGIEAAGDTPTEAMEGVMG
-728 RASAFKASS
+728 RVRSAIG
-737 VDGGAAGR
+737 DGGAGIGGSVSVGASGESVIAWLAANLPAIIA
-745 DYRGLLGQAVTLL
+745 DYTPVMG
-758 RELVDKDDG
+758 DKDF
-767 VYMDGEGVSGALAKR
+767 
-782 ARSTMRG
+782 G
-789 RGYAL
+789 RKVRKAVAYA

>member
-1 MVKIG
+1 MEINLLDLMVKIG
-6 IEDKATSGVEKV
+6 IDDKATSGVEKV

-73 KSLEDYAA
+73 KSLEEYAA

-101 TTVLTNAGNAWQT
+101 TTVLSNAGNAWQT

-259 AAWENWLTGLGDDD
+259 AAWENWLTGLGDDS
-273 ADIQQLTENLVQSF
+273 ADMQQLTENLVQSF

-328 AEALKGIYDALPT
+328 AEALRGIYDALPS

-352 SFQASGLADSLS
+352 AFQASGLAESLS

-388 DAMGAFEAAAAVLD
+388 DAMGAMEAQAAVLD
-402 TIGAFL
+402 TVGALL
-408 GGIADTA
+408 GSIADTA

-429 FGELFEAVGEAQVWL
+429 FGELFSAVGEAQVWL

-454 FVTVLVALADS
+454 LVAVLVTLVDAV
-465 ISAIVAVVTG
+465 SAVVAVFTG
-475 LIEAVTAVVG
+475 LIETVTAVVE
-485 FFMAAPASIE
+485 FFMAAPASIQ
-495 AFVTAVTGLIG
+495 AFVTSVAGFFS
-506 QLPGAIAGF
+506 QLPGIVGGF
-515 LSSVIQ
+515 LASVIG
-521 TVAGWVASMASGAA
+521 TVAGWVGSMVSSAA
-535 SAGSGFLSG
+535 SAGSGFISSVVGFLS
-544 VVSFITQLPGN
+544 QLPGN
-555 IASFLANAIASVA
+555 V
-568 QWVADMGRN
+568 
-577 ACDAGSGFL
+577 SGFL
-586 GNVVSFITQLPGNIA
+586 SSVIGAVA
-601 GFLGQVISNV
+601 GWAGQMAS
-611 GQWVSDMGRNAA
+611 QAA
-623 DAASSFARNVIDGL
+623 QAASSFGSSLIDGLYGIVGSAMSAGQAIVQGVIDGIM
-637 SGIPGQVVS
+637 GM
-646 IGSNIIQGIIDG
+646 IGS
-658 ITGNAWAV
+658 A
-666 VSSISGA
+666 GA
-673 VGGGIDAAKRLLGI
+673 
-687 ASPSKVFKK
+687 
-696 FGRYIDEG
+696 
-704 LAIGI
+704 AIG
-709 GDASDGPA
+709 
-717 DAMASVVDGVK
+717 SVVDTIASYLPHSPAKRGPFSGKGWTPYSGKAIVQGLAEGIEAAGDTPTEAMEGVMG
-728 RASAFKASS
+728 RVRS
-737 VDGGAAGR
+737 VIGEGGAGIGGSVSVGSSGESVIAWLAANLPAIIA
-745 DYRGLLGQAVTLL
+745 DYTPVMG
-758 RELVDKDDG
+758 DKDF
-767 VYMDGEGVSGALAKR
+767 
-782 ARSTMRG
+782 G
-789 RGYAL
+789 RKVRKAVAYA

>member
-1 MVKIG
+1 MEINLLDLMVKIG
-6 IEDKATSGVEKV
+6 IDDKATSGVEKV

-73 KSLEDYAA
+73 KSLEEYAA

-101 TTVLTNAGNAWQT
+101 TTVLSNAGNAWQT

-259 AAWENWLTGLGDDD
+259 AAWENWLTGLGDDS

-328 AEALKGIYDALPT
+328 AEALRGIYDALPA

-352 SFQASGLADSLS
+352 SFQASGLAESLS
-364 GFLGTIADFG
+364 GFLGAIADFG
-374 ARAADGIGQLASKF
+374 ARAAEGIGQLASKF
-388 DAMGAFEAAAAVLD
+388 DEMGAMEAQAAVLD
-402 TIGAFL
+402 TVGALL
-408 GGIADTA
+408 GSIADTA
-415 SEYLAPALEFLGDR
+415 SEYLLPALEFLGER
-429 FGELFEAVGEAQVWL
+429 FGELFAAVGEAQVWL

-454 FVTVLVALADS
+454 LVAALVTLVDAV
-465 ISAIVAVVTG
+465 SAVVAVFTG
-475 LIEAVTAVVG
+475 LIETVTAVVE
-485 FFMAAPASIE
+485 FFMAAPASIQ
-495 AFVTAVTGLIG
+495 AFVTSVAGFFS
-506 QLPGAIAGF
+506 QLPGIVGGF
-515 LSSVIQ
+515 LASVIG
-521 TVAGWVASMASGAA
+521 TVAGWVGSMVSSAA
-535 SAGSGFLSG
+535 SAGSGFISSVVGFLS
-544 VVSFITQLPGN
+544 QLPGN
-555 IASFLANAIASVA
+555 V
-568 QWVADMGRN
+568 
-577 ACDAGSGFL
+577 SGFL
-586 GNVVSFITQLPGNIA
+586 SSVIGAVA
-601 GFLGQVISNV
+601 GWAGQMAS
-611 GQWVSDMGRNAA
+611 QAA
-623 DAASSFARNVIDGL
+623 QAASSFGSSLIDGLYGIVGSAMSAGQAIVQGVIDGIM
-637 SGIPGQVVS
+637 GM
-646 IGSNIIQGIIDG
+646 IGS
-658 ITGNAWAV
+658 A
-666 VSSISGA
+666 GA
-673 VGGGIDAAKRLLGI
+673 
-687 ASPSKVFKK
+687 
-696 FGRYIDEG
+696 
-704 LAIGI
+704 AIG
-709 GDASDGPA
+709 
-717 DAMASVVDGVK
+717 SVVDTIASYLPHSPAKRGPFSGKGWTPYSGKAIVQGLAEGIEAAGDTPTEAMEGVMG
-728 RASAFKASS
+728 RVRSAIG
-737 VDGGAAGR
+737 DGGAGIGGSVSVGASGESVIAWLAANLPAIIA
-745 DYRGLLGQAVTLL
+745 DYTPVMG
-758 RELVDKDDG
+758 DKDF
-767 VYMDGEGVSGALAKR
+767 
-782 ARSTMRG
+782 G
-789 RGYAL
+789 RKVRKAVAYA

>member
-1 MVKIG
+1 MEINLLDLMVKVG
-6 IEDKATSGVEKV
+6 IDDKATSGVEKV

-34 AGVGAAAAAIG
+34 AGVAAAATAVG
-45 AFGKQS
+45 ALGSQA
-51 LDMYASYEQNVGG
+51 LGMYASYEQNVGG

-73 KSLEDYAA
+73 KSLEEYAA

-101 TTVLTNAGNAWQT
+101 TTVLSNAGNAWQT

-171 AYQGFAKQNYTML
+171 AYQGFAKQNYDML

-259 AAWENWLTGLGDDD
+259 AAWENWLTGLGDDS
-273 ADIQQLTENLVQSF
+273 ADMQQLTENLVQSF

-308 VPGLVSQLGPV
+308 VPGLVSQLGPA

-328 AEALKGIYDALPT
+328 AEALRGIYDALPT
-341 EAQQKVDEIAQ
+341 EVQQKVDEIALQ
-352 SFQASGLADSLS
+352 FEGSGLAESIS

-388 DAMGAFEAAAAVLD
+388 DAFSYMEGQAAVLD
-402 TIGAFL
+402 TVGAFL
-408 GGIADTA
+408 ESIADTA
-415 SEYLAPALEFLGDR
+415 GEYLVPALEFLVDR
-429 FGELFEAVGEAQVWL
+429 FEEMFAAVGEVWVLL

-454 FVTVLVALADS
+454 LVTALVALVDV
-465 ISAIVAVVTG
+465 ISAIIAVVTG
-475 LIEAVTAVVG
+475 LIEAITAVVE

-495 AFVTAVTGLIG
+495 AFVASVAGFIG
-506 QLPGAIAGF
+506 QLPGIVGGF
-515 LSSVIQ
+515 LASVIWA
-521 TVAGWVASMASGAA
+521 VAGWIGSMVSGAA
-535 SAGSGFLSG
+535 SAGSGFISS
-544 VVSFITQLPGN
+544 VVGFISQLPGN
-555 IASFLANAIASVA
+555 V
-568 QWVADMGRN
+568 
-577 ACDAGSGFL
+577 
-586 GNVVSFITQLPGNIA
+586 A
-601 GFLGQVISNV
+601 GFLSSVIGAVAGWAGQMAS
-611 GQWVSDMGRNAA
+611 QAA
-623 DAASSFARNVIDGL
+623 QAASSFGSSLIDGLYGIVGSAMSAGQAIVQGVIDGIM
-637 SGIPGQVVS
+637 GM
-646 IGSNIIQGIIDG
+646 IGS
-658 ITGNAWAV
+658 A
-666 VSSISGA
+666 GA
-673 VGGGIDAAKRLLGI
+673 
-687 ASPSKVFKK
+687 
-696 FGRYIDEG
+696 
-704 LAIGI
+704 AIG
-709 GDASDGPA
+709 
-717 DAMASVVDGVK
+717 SVVDTIASYLPHSPAKRGAFSGKGWTPYSGKAIVQGLAEGIEAAGDTPTEAMEGVMG
-728 RASAFKASS
+728 RVRSAIGE
-737 VDGGAAGR
+737 GGAGIGGSISVGSSGESVIAWLAANLPAIIA
-745 DYRGLLGQAVTLL
+745 DYTPVMG
-758 RELVDKDDG
+758 DKDF
-767 VYMDGEGVSGALAKR
+767 
-782 ARSTMRG
+782 G
-789 RGYAL
+789 RKVRKAVAYA

>member
-1 MVKIG
+1 MEINLLDLMVKIG
-6 IEDKATSGVEKV
+6 IDDKATSGVEKV

-34 AGVGAAAAAIG
+34 TGVAAAATAVG
-45 AFGKQS
+45 ALGSQA
-51 LDMYASYEQNVGG
+51 LGMYASYEQNVGG

-73 KSLEDYAA
+73 KSLEEYAA

-101 TTVLTNAGNAWQT
+101 TTALSNAGNAWQT

-259 AAWENWLTGLGDDD
+259 AAWENWLTGLGDDS
-273 ADIQQLTENLVQSF
+273 ADMQQLTENLVQSF

-295 PRIAVIV
+295 PRMAVII

-328 AEALKGIYDALPT
+328 AEALRGIYDALPA

-352 SFQASGLADSLS
+352 SFQASGLAESLS

-374 ARAADGIGQLASKF
+374 ARAADGIGQLAEKF
-388 DAMGAFEAAAAVLD
+388 DAMGAMEAQAAVLD
-402 TIGAFL
+402 TVGAFL
-408 GGIADTA
+408 GSIADTA
-415 SEYLAPALEFLGDR
+415 SEYLAPALEFLGER
-429 FGELFEAVGEAQVWL
+429 FGELFAAVGEAQVWL

-454 FVTVLVALADS
+454 LVTALVALVDV
-465 ISAIVAVVTG
+465 ISAVVAVVTG
-475 LIEAVTAVVG
+475 LVEAITAMVE
-485 FFMAAPASIE
+485 FFMAAPASIQ
-495 AFVTAVTGLIG
+495 AFVTSVAGFIG
-506 QLPGAIAGF
+506 QLPGIVGGFLASVIRAVAGWVGSMVSSAASAGSGFISSVVGFLSQLPGNVAGF
-515 LSSVIQ
+515 LSSVIGA
-521 TVAGWVASMASGAA
+521 VAGWAGQMASQAA
-535 SAGSGFLSG
+535 
-544 VVSFITQLPGN
+544 Q
-555 IASFLANAIASVA
+555 
-568 QWVADMGRN
+568 
-577 ACDAGSGFL
+577 
-586 GNVVSFITQLPGNIA
+586 
-601 GFLGQVISNV
+601 
-611 GQWVSDMGRNAA
+611 
-623 DAASSFARNVIDGL
+623 AASSFGSSLIDGLYGIVGSAMSAGQAIVQGVIDGIM
-637 SGIPGQVVS
+637 GM
-646 IGSNIIQGIIDG
+646 IGS
-658 ITGNAWAV
+658 A
-666 VSSISGA
+666 GA
-673 VGGGIDAAKRLLGI
+673 
-687 ASPSKVFKK
+687 
-696 FGRYIDEG
+696 
-704 LAIGI
+704 AIG
-709 GDASDGPA
+709 
-717 DAMASVVDGVK
+717 SVVDTIASYLPHSPAKRGPFSGKGWTPYSGKAIVQGLAEGIEAAGDTPTEAMEGVMG
-728 RASAFKASS
+728 RVRSAIG
-737 VDGGAAGR
+737 DGGAGIGGSVSVGASGKSVIAWLAANLPAIIA
-745 DYRGLLGQAVTLL
+745 DYTPVMG
-758 RELVDKDDG
+758 DKDF
-767 VYMDGEGVSGALAKR
+767 
-782 ARSTMRG
+782 G
-789 RGYAL
+789 RKVRKAVAYA

>member
-1 MVKIG
+1 MEINLLDLMVKIG
-6 IEDKATSGVEKV
+6 VDDKATSGVEKV

-34 AGVGAAAAAIG
+34 AGVAAAATAVG
-45 AFGKQS
+45 ALGSQA
-51 LDMYASYEQNVGG
+51 LGMYASYEQNVGG
-64 VQKLFGNMG
+64 IQKLFGNMG
-73 KSLEDYAA
+73 KSLEEYAA

-101 TTVLTNAGNAWQT
+101 TTALSNAGNAWQT

-248 TTIEGSVNAMK
+248 TTIEGSVNSMK
-259 AAWENWLTGLGDDD
+259 AAWENWLTGLGDDS
-273 ADIQQLTENLVQSF
+273 ADMQQLTENLVQSF

-295 PRIAVIV
+295 PRMAVII

-328 AEALKGIYDALPT
+328 AEALRGIYDALPT

-352 SFQASGLADSLS
+352 SFQASGLAESLS

-374 ARAADGIGQLASKF
+374 ARAADGIGQLAEKF
-388 DAMGAFEAAAAVLD
+388 DAMGAMEAQAAVLD
-402 TIGAFL
+402 TVGAFL
-408 GGIADTA
+408 ESIADTA
-415 SEYLAPALEFLGDR
+415 GEYLAPALEFLGER
-429 FGELFEAVGEAQVWL
+429 FGELFAAIGEAQVWL

-465 ISAIVAVVTG
+465 ISAVVAVVTG
-475 LIEAVTAVVG
+475 LIEAITAVVE
-485 FFMAAPASIE
+485 FFMAAPASIQ
-495 AFVTAVTGLIG
+495 AFVTSVAGFFS
-506 QLPGAIAGF
+506 QLPGIVGGF
-515 LSSVIQ
+515 LASVIW
-521 TVAGWVASMASGAA
+521 TVAGWVGSMVSSAA
-535 SAGSGFLSG
+535 SAGSGFISSVVGFLS
-544 VVSFITQLPGN
+544 QLPGN
-555 IASFLANAIASVA
+555 V
-568 QWVADMGRN
+568 
-577 ACDAGSGFL
+577 SGFL
-586 GNVVSFITQLPGNIA
+586 SSVIGAVA
-601 GFLGQVISNV
+601 GWAGQ
-611 GQWVSDMGRNAA
+611 MAA
-623 DAASSFARNVIDGL
+623 QAAQAASSFGSSLIDGL
-637 SGIPGQVVS
+637 YGIVGSAMSAGQAIV
-646 IGSNIIQGIIDG
+646 QGVIDG
-658 ITGNAWAV
+658 ITGMIGSA
-666 VSSISGA
+666 G
-673 VGGGIDAAKRLLGI
+673 DAIEGVLSTIASYLPHSPAKRGPFSGKGWTPYSGKAIVQGLAEGI
-687 ASPSKVFKK
+687 EAAGDTPTEAMEGVMGRVRSAIGEGGARFGGSVSVGASGESVIAWLAANLPAIIADYTPVMGDKD
-696 FGRYIDEG
+696 FGRK
-704 LAIGI
+704 
-709 GDASDGPA
+709 
-717 DAMASVVDGVK
+717 V
-728 RASAFKASS
+728 RKA
-737 VDGGAAGR
+737 VA
-745 DYRGLLGQAVTLL
+745 
-758 RELVDKDDG
+758 
-767 VYMDGEGVSGALAKR
+767 
-782 ARSTMRG
+782 
-789 RGYAL
+789 YA

>member
-1 MVKIG
+1 MEINLLDLMVKIG
-6 IEDKATSGVEKV
+6 IDDKATSGVEKV

-34 AGVGAAAAAIG
+34 AGVAAAATAVG
-45 AFGKQS
+45 AFGSQA
-51 LDMYASYEQNVGG
+51 LGMYASYEQNVGG

-73 KSLEDYAA
+73 KSLEEYAA

-101 TTVLTNAGNAWQT
+101 TTVLSNAGNAWQT

-259 AAWENWLTGLGDDD
+259 AAWENWLTGLGDDS
-273 ADIQQLTENLVQSF
+273 ADMQQLTENLVQSF

-295 PRIAVIV
+295 PRMAVII

-352 SFQASGLADSLS
+352 SFQASGLAESLS

-388 DAMGAFEAAAAVLD
+388 DAMGAMEAQAAVLD
-402 TIGAFL
+402 TVGAFL
-408 GGIADTA
+408 ESIADTA

-429 FGELFEAVGEAQVWL
+429 FGELFGAVGEAQVWL

-454 FVTVLVALADS
+454 LVTALVALVDV
-465 ISAIVAVVTG
+465 AIRHHRRGNGPHRGDNGRGRVLHGGSREHRGVRD
-475 LIEAVTAVVG
+475 VG
-485 FFMAAPASIE
+485 RRLLLAAA
-495 AFVTAVTGLIG
+495 GHRRR
-506 QLPGAIAGF
+506 LPGLGHRDRGRMDWLDGIGRRFGGLRLHLVRGGLHLAASGNVAGF
-515 LSSVIQ
+515 LSSVI
-521 TVAGWVASMASGAA
+521 GNVASWAGQMASQAAQAA
-535 SAGSGFLSG
+535 SNFGSSL
-544 VVSFITQLPGN
+544 
-555 IASFLANAIASVA
+555 
-568 QWVADMGRN
+568 
-577 ACDAGSGFL
+577 
-586 GNVVSFITQLPGNIA
+586 
-601 GFLGQVISNV
+601 
-611 GQWVSDMGRNAA
+611 
-623 DAASSFARNVIDGL
+623 IDGL
-637 SGIPGQVVS
+637 YGIVGSAMSAGQA
-646 IGSNIIQGIIDG
+646 IIQGVIDG
-658 ITGNAWAV
+658 ITGMIGSA
-666 VSSISGA
+666 G
-673 VGGGIDAAKRLLGI
+673 DAIEGVLSTIASYLPHSPAKRGPFSGKGWTPYSGKAIVQGLTEGI
-687 ASPSKVFKK
+687 EAAGDSPTGRRWPASWAACAPSSA
-696 FGRYIDEG
+696 R
-704 LAIGI
+704 A
-709 GDASDGPA
+709 A
-717 DAMASVVDGVK
+717 
-728 RASAFKASS
+728 RASAARLNRP
-737 VDGGAAGR
+737 VRRIGHRVAGGEP
-745 DYRGLLGQAVTLL
+745 AVNHRVHTPVMGD
-758 RELVDKDDG
+758 RS
-767 VYMDGEGVSGALAKR
+767 SGARRERRLR
-782 ARSTMRG
+782 M
-789 RGYAL
+789 

>member
-1 MVKIG
+1 MEINLLDLMVKIG
-6 IEDKATSGVEKV
+6 IDDKATSGVEKV

-34 AGVGAAAAAIG
+34 AGVAAAATAVG
-45 AFGKQS
+45 ALGS
-51 LDMYASYEQNVGG
+51 EALGMYASYEQNVGG
-64 VQKLFGNMG
+64 IQKLFGNMG
-73 KSLEDYAA
+73 KSLEEYAA

-101 TTVLTNAGNAWQT
+101 TTVLANAGNAWQT

-248 TTIEGSVNAMK
+248 TTIEGSVNSMK
-259 AAWENWLTGLGDDD
+259 AAWENWLTGLGDDS
-273 ADIQQLTENLVQSF
+273 ADMQQLTENLVQSF

-295 PRIAVIV
+295 PRMAVII

-328 AEALKGIYDALPT
+328 AEALRGIYDALPA

-352 SFQASGLADSLS
+352 SFQASGLAESLS

-388 DAMGAFEAAAAVLD
+388 DAFSYMEGQAAILD
-402 TIGAFL
+402 TVGAFL
-408 GGIADTA
+408 ESIADTA
-415 SEYLAPALEFLGDR
+415 GEYLAPALEFLGNR
-429 FGELFEAVGEAQVWL
+429 FEELYVEIGMAQVWL

-454 FVTVLVALADS
+454 LVTALVALVDV
-465 ISAIVAVVTG
+465 ISAVVAVVTG
-475 LIEAVTAVVG
+475 LVEAITAMVE
-485 FFMAAPASIE
+485 FFMAAPASIQ
-495 AFVTAVTGLIG
+495 AFVTSVAGFIG
-506 QLPGAIAGF
+506 QLPGIVGGF
-515 LSSVIQ
+515 LASVIWA
-521 TVAGWVASMASGAA
+521 VAGWVGSMVSSAA
-535 SAGSGFLSG
+535 SAGSGFISS
-544 VVSFITQLPGN
+544 VVGFISQLPGN
-555 IASFLANAIASVA
+555 V
-568 QWVADMGRN
+568 
-577 ACDAGSGFL
+577 SGFL
-586 GNVVSFITQLPGNIA
+586 SSVIGAVA
-601 GFLGQVISNV
+601 GWAGQMAS
-611 GQWVSDMGRNAA
+611 QAA
-623 DAASSFARNVIDGL
+623 QAASNFGSSLIDGL
-637 SGIPGQVVS
+637 YGIVGSAMSAGQAIV
-646 IGSNIIQGIIDG
+646 QGVIDG
-658 ITGNAWAV
+658 ITGMIGSA
-666 VSSISGA
+666 G
-673 VGGGIDAAKRLLGI
+673 DAIEGVLSTIASYLPHSPAKRGPFSGKGWTPYSGKAIVQGLAEGI
-687 ASPSKVFKK
+687 EAAGDTPTEAMEGVMGRVRSAIGEGGARFGGSVSVGASGESVIAWLAANLPAIIADYTPVMGEKD
-696 FGRYIDEG
+696 FGRK
-704 LAIGI
+704 
-709 GDASDGPA
+709 
-717 DAMASVVDGVK
+717 V
-728 RASAFKASS
+728 RKA
-737 VDGGAAGR
+737 VA
-745 DYRGLLGQAVTLL
+745 
-758 RELVDKDDG
+758 
-767 VYMDGEGVSGALAKR
+767 
-782 ARSTMRG
+782 
-789 RGYAL
+789 YA

>member
-1 MVKIG
+1 MEINLLDLMVKIG
-6 IEDKATSGVEKV
+6 IDDKATSGVEKV

-34 AGVGAAAAAIG
+34 AGIAAVGAAVG
-45 AFGKQS
+45 AFGSKA
-51 LDMYASYEQNVGG
+51 LGMYASYEQNVGG

-73 KSLEDYAA
+73 KSLEEYAA

-101 TTVLTNAGNAWQT
+101 TTVLSNAGNAWQA

-259 AAWENWLTGLGDDD
+259 AAWENWLTGLGDDS

-295 PRIAVIV
+295 PRMAVII

-341 EAQQKVDEIAQ
+341 EAQQKVDEIALQ
-352 SFQASGLADSLS
+352 FEGSGLAESLS

-388 DAMGAFEAAAAVLD
+388 DAFSYMEGQAAILD
-402 TIGAFL
+402 TVGAFL
-408 GGIADTA
+408 ESIADTA
-415 SEYLAPALEFLGDR
+415 GEYLAPALEFLGDR
-429 FGELFEAVGEAQVWL
+429 FEELYVAIGEAQVWL

-465 ISAIVAVVTG
+465 ISAIIAVVTG
-475 LIEAVTAVVG
+475 LIEAITAVVE

-495 AFVTAVTGLIG
+495 AFVASVAGFIG
-506 QLPGAIAGF
+506 QLPGIVGGF
-515 LSSVIQ
+515 LASVIWA
-521 TVAGWVASMASGAA
+521 VAGWIGSMVSGAA
-535 SAGSGFLSG
+535 SAGSGFISSVVGFLS
-544 VVSFITQLPGN
+544 QLPGN
-555 IASFLANAIASVA
+555 V
-568 QWVADMGRN
+568 
-577 ACDAGSGFL
+577 
-586 GNVVSFITQLPGNIA
+586 A
-601 GFLGQVISNV
+601 GFLSSVIGTVAGWAGQMAS
-611 GQWVSDMGRNAA
+611 QAA
-623 DAASSFARNVIDGL
+623 QAASNFGSSLIDGL
-637 SGIPGQVVS
+637 YGIVGSAMSAGQAIV
-646 IGSNIIQGIIDG
+646 QGVIDG
-658 ITGNAWAV
+658 ITGMIGSA
-666 VSSISGA
+666 G
-673 VGGGIDAAKRLLGI
+673 DAIEGVLSTIASYLPHSPAKRGPFSGKGWTPYSGKAI
-687 ASPSKVFKK
+687 VQ
-696 FGRYIDEG
+696 G
-704 LAIGI
+704 LAEGIEAAGDSPTEAMEGVMGRVRSAIG
-709 GDASDGPA
+709 
-717 DAMASVVDGVK
+717 
-728 RASAFKASS
+728 
-737 VDGGAAGR
+737 DGGAGIGGSVSVGASGESVIAWLAANLPAIIA
-745 DYRGLLGQAVTLL
+745 DYTPVMG
-758 RELVDKDDG
+758 DKDF
-767 VYMDGEGVSGALAKR
+767 
-782 ARSTMRG
+782 G
-789 RGYAL
+789 RKVRKAVAYA

>member
-1 MVKIG
+1 MEINLLDLMVKVG
-6 IEDKATSGVEKV
+6 IDDKATSGVEKV

-34 AGVGAAAAAIG
+34 AGVAAAATAVG
-45 AFGKQS
+45 ALGSQA
-51 LDMYASYEQNVGG
+51 LGMYASYEQNVGG

-73 KSLEDYAA
+73 KSLEEYAA

-101 TTVLTNAGNAWQT
+101 TTVLSNAGNAWQT

-122 MEQVTGFSAALI
+122 MEQVTGFSSALI

-248 TTIEGSVNAMK
+248 TTIEGSVNSMK
-259 AAWENWLTGLGDDD
+259 AAWENWLTGLGDDS

-328 AEALKGIYDALPT
+328 AEALRGIYDALPD

-352 SFQASGLADSLS
+352 AFQASGLAESLS

-388 DAMGAFEAAAAVLD
+388 DAMGAMEAQAAVLD
-402 TIGAFL
+402 TVGAFL
-408 GGIADTA
+408 GSIADTA
-415 SEYLAPALEFLGDR
+415 SEYLAPALEFLGER
-429 FGELFEAVGEAQVWL
+429 FGELFTAVGEAQVWL

-454 FVTVLVALADS
+454 LVTALVALADS
-465 ISAIVAVVTG
+465 VSAVVAVVTG
-475 LIEAVTAVVG
+475 LIEAITAVVE

-495 AFVTAVTGLIG
+495 AFVAAVSGFFS
-506 QLPGAIAGF
+506 QLPGIVGGF
-515 LSSVIQ
+515 LASVIG
-521 TVAGWVASMASGAA
+521 TVAGWIGSMVSGAA
-535 SAGSGFLSG
+535 SAGSGFISS
-544 VVSFITQLPGN
+544 VVGFISQLPGN
-555 IASFLANAIASVA
+555 V
-568 QWVADMGRN
+568 
-577 ACDAGSGFL
+577 
-586 GNVVSFITQLPGNIA
+586 A
-601 GFLGQVISNV
+601 GFLSSVIGAVAGWAGQMAS
-611 GQWVSDMGRNAA
+611 QAA
-623 DAASSFARNVIDGL
+623 QAASNFGSSLIDGL
-637 SGIPGQVVS
+637 YGIVGQAMS
-646 IGSNIIQGIIDG
+646 AGQAIIQGVIDG
-658 ITGNAWAV
+658 ITGMIGSA
-666 VSSISGA
+666 G
-673 VGGGIDAAKRLLGI
+673 DAIEGVLSTIASYLPHSPAKRGPFSGKGWTPYSGKAIVQGLAEGI
-687 ASPSKVFKK
+687 EAAGDSPTEAMAGVMGRVHSVIGEGGAGIGGSVSVGSSGESVIAWLAANLPAIIADYTPVMGDKD
-696 FGRYIDEG
+696 FGRK
-704 LAIGI
+704 
-709 GDASDGPA
+709 
-717 DAMASVVDGVK
+717 V
-728 RASAFKASS
+728 RKA
-737 VDGGAAGR
+737 VA
-745 DYRGLLGQAVTLL
+745 
-758 RELVDKDDG
+758 
-767 VYMDGEGVSGALAKR
+767 
-782 ARSTMRG
+782 
-789 RGYAL
+789 YA

>member
-1 MVKIG
+1 MEINLLDLMVKIG
-6 IEDKATSGVEKV
+6 IDDKATSGVEKV

-34 AGVGAAAAAIG
+34 AGVAAAATAVG
-45 AFGKQS
+45 ALGSQA
-51 LDMYASYEQNVGG
+51 LGMYASYEQNVGG
-64 VQKLFGNMG
+64 IQKLFGNMG
-73 KSLEDYAA
+73 KSLEEYAA

-101 TTVLTNAGNAWQT
+101 TTVLSNAGNAWQT

-248 TTIEGSVNAMK
+248 TTIEGSVNSMK
-259 AAWENWLTGLGDDD
+259 AAWENWLTGLGDDS

-328 AEALKGIYDALPT
+328 AEALRGIYDALPD

-352 SFQASGLADSLS
+352 AFQASGLAESLS

-388 DAMGAFEAAAAVLD
+388 DAMGAMEAQAAVLD
-402 TIGAFL
+402 TVGAFL
-408 GGIADTA
+408 GSIADTA
-415 SEYLAPALEFLGDR
+415 SEYLAPALEFLGER
-429 FGELFEAVGEAQVWL
+429 FGELFTAVGEAQVWL

-454 FVTVLVALADS
+454 LVTALVALADS
-465 ISAIVAVVTG
+465 VSAVVAVVTG
-475 LIEAVTAVVG
+475 LIEAITAVVE

-495 AFVTAVTGLIG
+495 AFVASVAGFMG
-506 QLPGAIAGF
+506 QLPGIVGGF
-515 LSSVIQ
+515 LASVIWA
-521 TVAGWVASMASGAA
+521 VAGWIGSMVSGAA
-535 SAGSGFLSG
+535 SAGSGFISSVVGFLS
-544 VVSFITQLPGN
+544 QLPGN
-555 IASFLANAIASVA
+555 V
-568 QWVADMGRN
+568 
-577 ACDAGSGFL
+577 
-586 GNVVSFITQLPGNIA
+586 A
-601 GFLGQVISNV
+601 GFLSSVIGAVAGWAGQMAS
-611 GQWVSDMGRNAA
+611 QAA
-623 DAASSFARNVIDGL
+623 QAASNFGSSLIDGL
-637 SGIPGQVVS
+637 YGIVGSAMSAGQA
-646 IGSNIIQGIIDG
+646 IIQGVIDG
-658 ITGNAWAV
+658 ITGMIGSA
-666 VSSISGA
+666 G
-673 VGGGIDAAKRLLGI
+673 DAIEGVLSTIASYLPHSPAKRGPFSGKGWTPYSGKAI
-687 ASPSKVFKK
+687 VQ
-696 FGRYIDEG
+696 G
-704 LAIGI
+704 LAEGI
-709 GDASDGPA
+709 EAAGDSPTE
-717 DAMASVVDGVK
+717 AMAGVMGRVRSVIGK
-728 RASAFKASS
+728 
-737 VDGGAAGR
+737 GAAGIGGSVSVGASGESVIAWLAANLPAIIA
-745 DYRGLLGQAVTLL
+745 DYTPVMG
-758 RELVDKDDG
+758 DKDF
-767 VYMDGEGVSGALAKR
+767 
-782 ARSTMRG
+782 G
-789 RGYAL
+789 RKVRKAVAYA